1 VTASSANKIKD
12 LAPMNVEKYGFDS
25 RKNEGSSKRPCNL
38 LGLKGIYPPLSESAA
53 FSERIK
59 TGKFLSLLTSYLW
72 ESQNQPRFLSG
83 LRPTDSEDAA

>member
-1 VTASSANKIKD
+1 
-12 LAPMNVEKYGFDS
+12 MNVEKYGFDS